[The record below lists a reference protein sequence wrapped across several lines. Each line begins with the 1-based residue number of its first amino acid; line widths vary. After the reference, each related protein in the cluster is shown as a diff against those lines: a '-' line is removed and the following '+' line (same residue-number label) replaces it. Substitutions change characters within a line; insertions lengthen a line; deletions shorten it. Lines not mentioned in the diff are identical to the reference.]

1 MAQWLLLSQ
10 ADTHRTPVDTA
21 ANLLPATPPL
31 AGDTSAPVIVVGA
44 GPVGVR
50 AVQELIRR
58 NPRQHI
64 ILYGDEA
71 TEPYNRVRL
80 SSFLFGNVDWD
91 ALTRD
96 LHLPPHPFLEKR
108 FGCAVTAID
117 RERRCVSDA
126 EGRRQRYS
134 ALILATGSRAHVPD
148 IPGVHLNGVYTFR
161 DLQDV
166 QALLARR
173 VRSRRTIILGGGL
186 LGLEAARA
194 MQRFHTRVCIV
205 EHYSRLMMRQLDDGA
220 AAYLQRTVE
229 ALGIEIILGDSV
241 KRVLGDARVNGLQ
254 LRSDRELEC
263 DTVIVATGIVPNAE
277 IARAAGMHVNR
288 GIRVDDN
295 MCSSDPNIYAVGEC
309 AEHRGRVY
317 GLVAPGLEHAA
328 VAAHAIQGGRSRYAG
343 STITT
348 RLKILDLPVF
358 SMGPVGQEEMP
369 DLARSETYRTESVYR
384 KLVIWRG
391 RLIGAIVIGDCPEL
405 SRLQEAIIHRR
416 NVWPWQKWRFR
427 DTGLLWPEEELGNV
441 QAWPASATVCNCTG
455 VTCGSLRAAMAQGC
469 NTVELLAARTG
480 ASTVCGSCRPLLAE
494 LAGKPVATAPA
505 RGWKTLLGSS
515 GTAAIAALLFAT
527 LLLLPYAS
535 SVQVAWQWDPLWRE
549 SLWKQVSGFSVLG
562 LSVLLLIMSLRKRI
576 RRFTIGDFPL
586 WRVMH
591 VMLGTLTL
599 AGLAVHTGGRLGDNL
614 NFLLMSL
621 FLGTVLIGAAA
632 GGLVALE
639 HRIGNR
645 AAGLRRS
652 WTWAHILF
660 TWPIPVLL
668 VFHVLKSYY
677 F

>member
-1 MAQWLLLSQ
+1 M
-10 ADTHRTPVDTA
+10 
-21 ANLLPATPPL
+21 
-31 AGDTSAPVIVVGA
+31 
-44 GPVGVR
+44 R

-64 ILYGDEA
+64 ILYGEEA

-80 SSFLFGNVDWD
+80 SSFLFGNIDWD

-108 FGCAVTAID
+108 LGCAVTAID
-117 RERRCVSDA
+117 RARQLITDGD
-126 EGRRQRYS
+126 GRLQPYS

-148 IPGVHLNGVYTFR
+148 IPGIRLNGVYTFR

-173 VRSRRTIILGGGL
+173 VRSRRTVILGGGL

-194 MQRFHTRVCIV
+194 MQRFHTKVCIV
-205 EHYSRLMMRQLDDGA
+205 EHYSRLMMRQLDEDA
-220 AAYLQRTVE
+220 AGYLRRTVE
-229 ALGIEIILGDSV
+229 ALGIEVILGDSV
-241 KRVLGDARVNGLQ
+241 RRVLGDDRVTGLQ

-263 DTVIVATGIVPNAE
+263 DTVIVATGIVPNAD
-277 IARAAGMHVNR
+277 IARAAGIHVTR

-295 MCSSDPNIYAVGEC
+295 MRSSDPQIYAAGEC

-328 VAAHAIQGGRSRYAG
+328 VAAHAIQGGKSRYAG

-358 SMGPVGQEEMP
+358 SMGPVGQEDMP
-369 DLARSETYRTESVYR
+369 DLARSEVYRTTSVYR

-441 QAWPASATVCNCTG
+441 QAWPAAATVCNCTG
-455 VTCGSLRAAMAQGC
+455 VTCGTLRTAVAEGC
-469 NTVELLAARTG
+469 ATVETLAARTG

-494 LAGKPVATAPA
+494 LVGAPAANTPA
-505 RGWKTLLGSS
+505 RGWTVLLGSS
-515 GTAAIAALLFAT
+515 AIAVAAALLMAA
-527 LLLLPYAS
+527 LVMPYVP
-535 SVQVAWQWDPLWRE
+535 SVQVTWQWDVLWRE

-562 LSVLLLIMSLRKRI
+562 LTAVLLLMSLRKRI
-576 RRFTIGDFPL
+576 ARFTLGDFPL

-591 VMLGTLTL
+591 VLLGTLTL

-614 NFLLMSL
+614 NFLLMTL
-621 FLGTVLIGAAA
+621 FLSAVVIGAAA
-632 GGLVALE
+632 AGLVSLE
-639 HRIGNR
+639 HRIGAR
-645 AAGLRRS
+645 AARLRRG

-668 VFHVLKSYY
+668 GFHVVKSYY